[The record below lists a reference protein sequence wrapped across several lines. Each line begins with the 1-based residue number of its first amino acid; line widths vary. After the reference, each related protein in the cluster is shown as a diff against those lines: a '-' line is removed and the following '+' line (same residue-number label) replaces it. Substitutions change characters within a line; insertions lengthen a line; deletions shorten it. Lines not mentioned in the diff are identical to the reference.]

1 MERIYRRNLLTQQLS
16 FKYHYLI
23 DTRSSIG
30 LKLLVWIIIDI
41 LLGIIII
48 NALNYIIRLRWVEV
62 LSDILTFYIITLL
75 ALTKSSLEWVNN
87 VPIGLKLNNQLTEFI
102 ASRFIHILELW
113 EHFYI
118 SFLYY
123 YLYSVLSMLVTLKYA
138 GLSILLAVSHDF
150 LKFLN
155 LYLICFYIIS
165 NKVLSLQ
172 LQALTSFWRLF
183 RGQKYNPLRH
193 RVDSCN
199 YNTNQL
205 ILGTIFFTS
214 LLFLL
219 PTTVMFYIIF
229 LSLRVLQFSIQFII
243 RLAIIL
249 INKLTVGAVN
259 KLLLWHETPDISTL
273 KLVVSNEIDPST
285 GLTNVLCIWN
295 DSKWSLTDVQKLVVM
310 NRNKRTIEQNKHSL
324 MSWIDMSSF

>member
-123 YLYSVLSMLVTLKYA
+123 YLYSVLSMFSYIKICR
-138 GLSILLAVSHDF
+138 S
-150 LKFLN
+150 
-155 LYLICFYIIS
+155 LYF
-165 NKVLSLQ
+165 
-172 LQALTSFWRLF
+172 
-183 RGQKYNPLRH
+183 
-193 RVDSCN
+193 
-199 YNTNQL
+199 
-205 ILGTIFFTS
+205 
-214 LLFLL
+214 
-219 PTTVMFYIIF
+219 
-229 LSLRVLQFSIQFII
+229 
-243 RLAIIL
+243 
-249 INKLTVGAVN
+249 VG
-259 KLLLWHETPDISTL
+259 
-273 KLVVSNEIDPST
+273 
-285 GLTNVLCIWN
+285 C
-295 DSKWSLTDVQKLVVM
+295 
-310 NRNKRTIEQNKHSL
+310 
-324 MSWIDMSSF
+324 